1 MKPKWTIGKEPN
13 QIVLA
18 DECDRCNGT
27 GLIDIGA
34 APYMPKHVGC
44 DSCDGFGF
52 LNTEDG
58 AAILALV
65 AETLMYT
72 RKSKS

>member
-1 MKPKWTIGKEPN
+1 MKPKWTIGKIPN
-13 QIVLA
+13 KIVLA
-18 DECDRCNGT
+18 NECDNCAGHGQVNVGT
-27 GLIDIGA
+27 PNVPDETI
-34 APYMPKHVGC
+34 C
-44 DSCDGFGF
+44 TECDGFGF

-65 AETLMYT
+65 AETLMYS